1 MPIPMLDSVEFN
13 KIPSLQFALPVVA
26 ADPTGYQAGLIFNS
40 TELAVKYH
48 DGTTWKTLTVV
59 GTPPSGAA
67 GGDLT
72 GTYPNPTIAS
82 GVIVDADVNTSAAI
96 AQTKIAGL
104 TTSLGNKADAARTI
118 TAGNGLT
125 GGGDLTAN
133 RTIDVAVGTGLT
145 VAADA
150 VSLDQTY
157 TDTRYE
163 QVSKKGVASG
173 YAPLDAAGLV
183 PTAHIPPLAI
193 SEVFVVATEAAMLAL
208 NAQVGDVAIRTDVNK
223 TFILS
228 ASPASTLANW
238 KEVMATGQV
247 VSVNGKTGV
256 VTITLAELGGVAT
269 SRQVIAGN
277 GLTGGGDLTVD
288 RTLNVVGDANLS
300 VTADA
305 IAVLSAPKWTTARTL
320 SLTGDVTG
328 SVALDG
334 SANASIATTLVTS
347 GVKRFAGNI
356 GNGTLTTIPVAHNLG
371 TRDLHVAVY
380 NATTFAVV
388 QCGIVMT
395 DTNTVNLTFAVAPAA
410 NAYRVVIIG

>member
-1 MPIPMLDSVEFN
+1 MLDSVEFN

-40 TELAVKYH
+40 TDLLVKYH
-48 DGTTWKTLTVV
+48 DGTAWKALTVV
-59 GTPPSGAA
+59 GTPPSGTA
-67 GGDLT
+67 GGDLS
-72 GTYPNPTIAS
+72 GSYPNPQIAS
-82 GVIVDADVNTSAAI
+82 GVIVDADVNGSANI
-96 AQTKIAGL
+96 AQSKIAGL
-104 TTSLGNKADAARTI
+104 TTALGNKADAARTI

-157 TDTRYE
+157 TDGRYE
-163 QVSKKGVASG
+163 QVSKKGVANG
-173 YAPLDAAGLV
+173 YAPLDASNLI

-193 SEVFVVATEAAMLAL
+193 SEVFVVASEAAMLAL
-208 NAQVGDVAIRTDVNK
+208 TAQVGDVAIRTDINK

-228 ASPASTLANW
+228 AAPASTLANW

-288 RTLNVVGDANLS
+288 RTLNVAN
-300 VTADA
+300 ADGTLTVA
-305 IAVLSAPKWTTARTL
+305 ADDVKVASAPKWTTARSIT
-320 SLTGDVTG
+320 LTGDVTG
-328 SVALDG
+328 TAAAVDG
-334 SANASIATTLVTS
+334 SANVSIATTLVTT
-347 GVKRFAGNI
+347 GVKRFAANI
-356 GNGTLTTIPVAHNLG
+356 GNGALTTIPVAHNLG

-388 QCGIVMT
+388 QCGITMT
-395 DTNTVNLTFAVAPAA
+395 DTNTVNLTFAVAPAS
-410 NAYRVVIIG
+410 NAYRVVIVG